1 MPVGMDSIV
10 GSPLDS
16 VMSVSAGE
24 QTPGT
29 PGSGHYQFSC
39 LSSSTN
45 CDLSDLDSDMENRNV
60 FHSAE
65 IVTPVTFS
73 VKKDSR
79 ENSTGAK
86 DIETT
91 PKKKRY
97 SKSRV
102 RNKSPALV
110 QKMKKTRRVKAN
122 DRERSRM
129 HNLNNALDSL
139 RRILPNAS
147 EENKLTKI
155 ETLRFAYNYIFALT
169 ETLKLLDKGEIN
181 ADTDLHAGQFL
192 SSMKLPTTC
201 QTITQLHH
209 QHQNQLHS
217 IHDMIPQHHSPVA
230 SQPLSPVISPEQ
242 QLSPSLAHHR
252 LSPELSAVKV
262 EHVPQACVSVSNGV
276 FLDNSIRLPP
286 PSTTTARA
294 EHAQNFVTNAHAPYS
309 HGNTVSTPVHH
320 PSNFLR
326 VPQFHWSEHSWSP
339 TSFSDTSEGYSFEYV

>member
-1 MPVGMDSIV
+1 MPVGMDSLV

-16 VMSVSAGE
+16 VMSVSGGE
-24 QTPGT
+24 LTPGT

-39 LSSSTN
+39 LSTSTN
-45 CDLSDLDSDMENRNV
+45 CDLSDLDSDMENRSV

-65 IVTPVTFS
+65 IVNPVNLKMES
-73 VKKDSR
+73 K

-86 DIETT
+86 QDFETT

-129 HNLNNALDSL
+129 HNLNGALDSL
-139 RRILPNAS
+139 RKILPNS
-147 EENKLTKI
+147 NEENKLTKI
-155 ETLRFAYNYIFALT
+155 ETLRFAHNYIFALT
-169 ETLKLLDKGEIN
+169 ETLKLLDRGEVTN

-192 SSMKLPTTC
+192 TSMKLPTTC

-209 QHQNQLHS
+209 QHQNQIHPV
-217 IHDMIPQHHSPVA
+217 HDMISQHHSPVA
-230 SQPLSPVISPEQ
+230 SQPLSPVIPQQ
-242 QLSPSLAHHR
+242 QLSPSLAHQR
-252 LSPELSAVKV
+252 FSPEVVKV

-276 FLDNSIRLPP
+276 FLDQSIRLPT
-286 PSTTTARA
+286 STTSARA
-294 EHAQNFVTNAHAPYS
+294 EHAQNFVTNAQVSFS
-309 HGNTVSTPVHH
+309 HGNTISTPVHH